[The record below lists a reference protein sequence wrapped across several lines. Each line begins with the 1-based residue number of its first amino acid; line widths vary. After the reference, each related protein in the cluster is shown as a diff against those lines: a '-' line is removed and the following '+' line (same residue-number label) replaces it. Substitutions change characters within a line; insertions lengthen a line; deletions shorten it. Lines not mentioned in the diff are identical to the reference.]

1 MGKGGKTI
9 NLSFLYLKRLGDKEV
24 LPNMKKQIRG
34 SKKSRDKETCLKWK
48 SRTINLNKK
57 QTNKQNPKWNGGK

>member
-34 SKKSRDKETCLKWK
+34 SKKSRDKETCLK
-48 SRTINLNKK
+48 
-57 QTNKQNPKWNGGK
+57 